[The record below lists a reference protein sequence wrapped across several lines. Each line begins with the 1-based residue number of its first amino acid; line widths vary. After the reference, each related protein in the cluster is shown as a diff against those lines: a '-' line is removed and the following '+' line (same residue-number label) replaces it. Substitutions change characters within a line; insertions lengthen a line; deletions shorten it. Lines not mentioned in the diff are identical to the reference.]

1 MFTILQRLQG
11 VRETGGDRFIAKCP
25 AHDDN
30 SPSLSIRLADDGR
43 KLIHCFAGCSAS
55 EVMAAIGLNL
65 AHLYPD
71 QEQPAGMPQWQR
83 QRLEDAATYERSILR
98 LVRKDVERGAATAQ
112 DVERAGLAIDRLRKI
127 EGVLHEAAR

>member
-43 KLIHCFAGCSAS
+43 TLIHCFAGCSAS